1 MSVFVEARSAA
12 ELALLTQIER
22 FIGWL
27 GRGEG
32 ARQKLAQ
39 VVATLRHCFSEEAI
53 LEVRIHTA
61 LKQLQQ
67 QVMRVRSAPIRKL
80 LKVQVATLCRSRNVA
95 VTWKANRPARPKM

>member
-1 MSVFVEARSAA
+1 MSNLVETRGAV
-12 ELALLTQIER
+12 ELALLTQIEK

-39 VVATLRHCFSEEAI
+39 VAATLRYCFNEEAA
-53 LEVRIHTA
+53 LELRIHTA

-67 QVMRVRSAPIRKL
+67 HVMRVRSAPIRKL
-80 LKVQVATLCRSRNVA
+80 LKIQVAALCRSRNVTVA
-95 VTWKANRPARPKM
+95 WKANRPVRP